1 MAFSKRNDTIL
12 KKTKQ
17 YFNDTEQK
25 GTLFLFLLVEN
36 GTNKDAQL

>member
-12 KKTKQ
+12 KKKTKQ

-36 GTNKDAQL
+36 GTNKDAQ